1 MNTIL
6 MFFTTF
12 IIQFIIAM
20 EMNLIGPLAPYLA
33 TYFSIKDSS
42 VMLFNLGYSAV
53 GIFVPFLGVMADR
66 HGKKRILSFALGV
79 YILGTILAGMANT
92 PILFAF
98 GRIFIGLGYFS
109 LSGTNLS
116 YISEF
121 VSYKNRGKASGILRT
136 AFGLAI
142 IVGPLYATKMIG
154 IFKNIG
160 AVYFP
165 LGLLGLIAFLMLLKL
180 PETTKNSHVKLN
192 KDEIFEIIKEPE
204 SFKIFL
210 SLLLL
215 LSAPSLLLGYFGIYL
230 SNSFNLTQENIGVV
244 YTILALGS
252 TLGIVFSTLFSDKI
266 GKLKLSKIFFIV
278 LVLSQLWVP
287 YLNNIFLAVLLC
299 TLFAF
304 GLDGG
309 WTAYQTYGS
318 EMQTERRGTFMS
330 IFYTVNALAVTIY
343 SILGPI
349 IFNAG
354 GFKLAVTIGS
364 ISSALALLV
373 IFKLDINHINN

>member
-1 MNTIL
+1 MNIIL

-33 TYFSIKDSS
+33 TYFSIEESS

-53 GIFVPFLGVMADR
+53 GIFVPLLGVLADR
-66 HGKKRILSFALGV
+66 HGKKRILSFALAV

-121 VSYKNRGKASGILRT
+121 ISYEKRGKASGILRT

-142 IVGPLYATKMIG
+142 IIGPLYATKMIS
-154 IFKNIG
+154 IYNNI
-160 AVYFP
+160 ASVYFP
-165 LGLLGLIAFLMLLKL
+165 LGVLGLVAFFLLVKL
-180 PETTKNSHVKLN
+180 PETTTNPNVKLDTDQIY
-192 KDEIFEIIKEPE
+192 KIIKEPE

-210 SLLLL
+210 SILLLL
-215 LSAPSLLLGYFGIYL
+215 AAPSLMLGYLGVYL
-230 SNSFNLTQENIGVV
+230 SNSFSLTQDKIGIV

-252 TLGIVFSTLFSDKI
+252 TLGIVISTFYSDKI
-266 GKLKLSKIFFIV
+266 GKLKLSKIFFVI
-278 LVLSQLWVP
+278 LVVSQLAVP
-287 YLNNIFLAVLLC
+287 YLNNLLFPIILC
-299 TLFAF
+299 TLFTM

-309 WTAYQTYGS
+309 WTSYQTYAS
-318 EMQTERRGTFMS
+318 EMQAERRGTFMS
-330 IFYTVNALAVTIY
+330 LFYTLNALAVTIY
-343 SILGPI
+343 SVLGPI
-349 IFNAG
+349 IFKIG
-354 GFKLAVTIGS
+354 GFKLAVGVGS
-364 ISSALALLV
+364 VSSALALLV
-373 IFKLDINHINN
+373 IFNLDKEHML

>member
-1 MNTIL
+1 
-6 MFFTTF
+6 
-12 IIQFIIAM
+12 
-20 EMNLIGPLAPYLA
+20 
-33 TYFSIKDSS
+33 
-42 VMLFNLGYSAV
+42 MLFNLGYSAV

-79 YILGTILAGMANT
+79 YIFGTILAGLANT

-121 VSYKNRGKASGILRT
+121 VSYENRGKASGILRT
-136 AFGLAI
+136 AFGMAI
-142 IVGPLYATKMIG
+142 IIGPLYASKMLQ
-154 IFKNIG
+154 IFSNIA

-165 LGLLGLIAFLMLLKL
+165 LGVLGLIAFLLLFKL
-180 PETTKNSHVKLN
+180 PETTKNSNVKLD
-192 KDEIFEIIKEPE
+192 KTEIFEIIKEPE
-204 SFKIFL
+204 SFKTFL

-215 LSAPSLLLGYFGIYL
+215 LAAPSLMLGYLGVYL
-230 SNSFNLTQENIGVV
+230 SNSFNLTQENIGII

-252 TLGIVFSTLFSDKI
+252 TLGIIFSTLFSDKI
-266 GKLKLSKIFFIV
+266 GKLKLAKIFFII
-278 LVLSQLWVP
+278 LVLSQLAVP
-287 YLNNIFLAVLLC
+287 YLSNLIFPIILC
-299 TLFAF
+299 TLFTM

-343 SILGPI
+343 SVLGPI

-354 GFKLAVTIGS
+354 GFKLAVGVGS
-364 ISSALALLV
+364 VSSALALLV
-373 IFKLDINHINN
+373 IFKLDKNHIN

>member
-6 MFFTTF
+6 MFVTTF

-33 TYFSIKDSS
+33 SYFSIKDSS

-66 HGKKRILSFALGV
+66 HGKKRIISFALGV
-79 YILGTILAGMANT
+79 YIFGTILAGFANS

-121 VSYKNRGKASGILRT
+121 VSYNNRGKASGILRT

-142 IVGPLYATKMIG
+142 IIGPLYATKMISS
-154 IFKNIG
+154 FNHIG

-165 LGLLGLIAFLMLLKL
+165 LGILGLIAFLLLFKL
-180 PETTKNSHVKLN
+180 PETVKNSSVQLN
-192 KDEIFEIIKEPE
+192 KSEIFQIIKEAE

-210 SLLLL
+210 SILLLL
-215 LSAPSLLLGYFGIYL
+215 AAPSLMLGYLGVYL
-230 SNSFNLTQENIGVV
+230 SNSFNSSQESIGII

-252 TLGIVFSTLFSDKI
+252 TLGIVFSTLFSDRI
-266 GKLKLSKIFFIV
+266 GKLKLAKIFFII
-278 LVLSQLWVP
+278 LVVSQLAVP
-287 YLNNIFLAVLLC
+287 YLNNLIPVVILC
-299 TLFAF
+299 ALFAM

-318 EMQTERRGTFMS
+318 EMQT
-330 IFYTVNALAVTIY
+330 
-343 SILGPI
+343 
-349 IFNAG
+349 
-354 GFKLAVTIGS
+354 
-364 ISSALALLV
+364 
-373 IFKLDINHINN
+373 

>member
-1 MNTIL
+1 MNTTL

-33 TYFSIKDSS
+33 SYFNIKDSS

-79 YILGTILAGMANT
+79 YIFGTILAGLANT

-121 VSYKNRGKASGILRT
+121 VSYENRGKASGILRT
-136 AFGLAI
+136 AFGMAI
-142 IVGPLYATKMIG
+142 IIGPLYASKMLQ
-154 IFKNIG
+154 IFSNIA

-165 LGLLGLIAFLMLLKL
+165 LGVLGLIAFLLLFKL
-180 PETTKNSHVKLN
+180 PETTKNSNVKLD
-192 KDEIFEIIKEPE
+192 KTEIFEIIKEPE

-215 LSAPSLLLGYFGIYL
+215 LASPSLMLGYLGVYL
-230 SNSFNLTQENIGVV
+230 SNSFNLTQENIGII

-252 TLGIVFSTLFSDKI
+252 TLGIIFSTLFSDKI
-266 GKLKLSKIFFIV
+266 GKLKLAKIFFII
-278 LVLSQLWVP
+278 LVLSQLAVP
-287 YLNNIFLAVLLC
+287 YLSNLIFPIILC
-299 TLFAF
+299 TLFTM

-343 SILGPI
+343 SVLGPI

-354 GFKLAVTIGS
+354 GFKLAVGVGS
-364 ISSALALLV
+364 VSSALALFV
-373 IFKLDINHINN
+373 IFKLDKNHIN

>member
-1 MNTIL
+1 MNTTL

-33 TYFSIKDSS
+33 SYFNIKDSS

-79 YILGTILAGMANT
+79 YIFGTILAGLANT

-121 VSYKNRGKASGILRT
+121 VSYENRGKASGILRT
-136 AFGLAI
+136 AFGMAI
-142 IVGPLYATKMIG
+142 IIGPLYASKMLQ
-154 IFKNIG
+154 IFSNIA

-165 LGLLGLIAFLMLLKL
+165 LGVLGLIAFLLLFKL
-180 PETTKNSHVKLN
+180 PETTKNSNVKLD
-192 KDEIFEIIKEPE
+192 KTEIFEIIKEPE

-215 LSAPSLLLGYFGIYL
+215 LAAPSLMLGYLGVYL
-230 SNSFNLTQENIGVV
+230 SNSFNLTQENIGII

-252 TLGIVFSTLFSDKI
+252 TLGIIFSTLFSDKI
-266 GKLKLSKIFFIV
+266 GKLKLAKIFFII
-278 LVLSQLWVP
+278 LVLSQLAVP
-287 YLNNIFLAVLLC
+287 YLSNLIFPIILC
-299 TLFAF
+299 TLFTM

-343 SILGPI
+343 SVLGPI

-354 GFKLAVTIGS
+354 GFKLAVGVGS
-364 ISSALALLV
+364 VSSALALFV
-373 IFKLDINHINN
+373 IFKLDKNHIN

>member
-1 MNTIL
+1 MNTTL

-33 TYFSIKDSS
+33 SYFNIKDSS

-79 YILGTILAGMANT
+79 YIFGTILAGLANT

-121 VSYKNRGKASGILRT
+121 VSYENRGKASGILRT
-136 AFGLAI
+136 AFGMAI
-142 IVGPLYATKMIG
+142 IIGPLYASKMLQ
-154 IFKNIG
+154 IFSNIA

-165 LGLLGLIAFLMLLKL
+165 LGVLGLIAFLLLFKL
-180 PETTKNSHVKLN
+180 PETTKNSNVKLD
-192 KDEIFEIIKEPE
+192 KTEIFEIIKEPE

-215 LSAPSLLLGYFGIYL
+215 LAAPSLMLGYLGVYL
-230 SNSFNLTQENIGVV
+230 SNSFNLTQENIGII

-252 TLGIVFSTLFSDKI
+252 TLGIIFSTLFSDKI
-266 GKLKLSKIFFIV
+266 GKLKLAKIFFII
-278 LVLSQLWVP
+278 LVLSQLAVP
-287 YLNNIFLAVLLC
+287 YLSNLIFPIILC
-299 TLFAF
+299 TLFTM

-343 SILGPI
+343 SVLGPI

-354 GFKLAVTIGS
+354 GFKLAVGVGS
-364 ISSALALLV
+364 VSSALALFV
-373 IFKLDINHINN
+373 IFKLDKNNIN

>member
-1 MNTIL
+1 MNTTL

-33 TYFSIKDSS
+33 TYFNINDSS

-79 YILGTILAGMANT
+79 YIFGTILAGLANT

-136 AFGLAI
+136 AFGMAI
-142 IVGPLYATKMIG
+142 IIGPLYASKMLQ
-154 IFKNIG
+154 IFSNIA
-160 AVYFP
+160 AVYIP
-165 LGLLGLIAFLMLLKL
+165 LGILGLIAFLLLFKL
-180 PETTKNSHVKLN
+180 PETTKNSNVKLD
-192 KDEIFEIIKEPE
+192 KTEIFEIIKEPE
-204 SFKIFL
+204 SFKTFL

-215 LSAPSLLLGYFGIYL
+215 LAAPSLMLGYLGVYL
-230 SNSFNLTQENIGVV
+230 SNSFNLTQENIGII

-252 TLGIVFSTLFSDKI
+252 TLGIILSTLFSDKV
-266 GKLKLSKIFFIV
+266 GKLKLAKIFFII
-278 LVLSQLWVP
+278 LVLSQLAVP
-287 YLNNIFLAVLLC
+287 YLSNLIFPIILC
-299 TLFAF
+299 TLFTM

-309 WTAYQTYGS
+309 WTAYQTYAS

-343 SILGPI
+343 SVLGPI

-354 GFKLAVTIGS
+354 GFKLAVGVGS
-364 ISSALALLV
+364 VSSALALFV
-373 IFKLDINHINN
+373 IFKLDKNNIN

>member
-20 EMNLIGPLAPYLA
+20 EMNLISPLAPYLA
-33 TYFSIKDSS
+33 TYFAIKDSS
-42 VMLFNLGYSAV
+42 VMLFNLGYSVV
-53 GIFVPFLGVMADR
+53 GIFVPLLGVIADR

-79 YILGTILAGMANT
+79 YIIGTILAGMANT

-121 VSYKNRGKASGILRT
+121 VSYSNRGKASGILRT

-142 IVGPLYATKMIG
+142 IVGPLYATKMIN
-154 IFKNIG
+154 IFNNIA

-165 LGLLGLIAFLMLLKL
+165 LGILGLIAFLMLLKL
-180 PETTKNSHVKLN
+180 PETKKNSNIKLDTN
-192 KDEIFEIIKEPE
+192 EIFEMIKEPE
-204 SFKIFL
+204 SFKIFV
-210 SLLLL
+210 SILLL
-215 LSAPSLLLGYFGIYL
+215 LSAPSLLLGYFAIYL

-244 YTILALGS
+244 YTILASGS
-252 TLGIVFSTLFSDKI
+252 TFGIIFSTLFSDKI
-266 GKLKLSKIFFIV
+266 GKLKLSKFFFII
-278 LVLSQLWVP
+278 LVLSQLAVP
-287 YLNNIFLAVLLC
+287 YLNNIILAVLLC

-309 WTAYQTYGS
+309 WTAYQTYAS
-318 EMQTERRGTFMS
+318 EIQTERRGTFMS
-330 IFYTVNALAVTIY
+330 IFYTINALSVTIY
-343 SILGPI
+343 SILGPLI
-349 IFNAG
+349 YNLG
-354 GFKLAVTIGS
+354 GFKLAVAIGS
-364 ISSALALLV
+364 LSSALALLV
-373 IFKLDINHINN
+373 IFKLDSNHIN

>member
-33 TYFSIKDSS
+33 TYFNIKDSS

-79 YILGTILAGMANT
+79 YIFGTILAGLSNS
-92 PILFAF
+92 PILFGF

-121 VSYKNRGKASGILRT
+121 VSYDNRGKASGILRT

-142 IVGPLYATKMIG
+142 IIGPLFATKMID
-154 IFKNIG
+154 IYNNIG

-165 LGLLGLIAFLMLLKL
+165 LGVLGLIAFLLLFKL
-180 PETTKNSHVKLN
+180 PETTKNSNVKLN
-192 KDEIFEIIKEPE
+192 KTEILQIIREPE

-215 LSAPSLLLGYFGIYL
+215 LAAPSLLLSYFGVYL
-230 SNSFNLTQENIGVV
+230 SNSFNLSQQNIGII
-244 YTILALGS
+244 YTILATGS
-252 TLGIVFSTLFSDKI
+252 TLGIIFSTIFSDKI
-266 GKLKLSKIFFIV
+266 GKLKLAKIFFTI
-278 LVLSQLWVP
+278 LVLSQLAVP
-287 YLNNIFLAVLLC
+287 YLNNIIPAIILC

-349 IFNAG
+349 IYDTG
-354 GFKLAVTIGS
+354 GYKLAVAVGS
-364 ISSALALLV
+364 ISSGLALLV
-373 IFKLDINHINN
+373 IFKLDKNHIN

>member
-1 MNTIL
+1 MNTTL

-33 TYFSIKDSS
+33 TYFNINDSS

-79 YILGTILAGMANT
+79 YIFGTILAGLANT

-136 AFGLAI
+136 AFGMAI
-142 IVGPLYATKMIG
+142 IIGTLYASKMLQIVS
-154 IFKNIG
+154 NIA
-160 AVYFP
+160 AVYIP
-165 LGLLGLIAFLMLLKL
+165 LGILGLIAFLLLFKL
-180 PETTKNSHVKLN
+180 PETTKNSNVKLD
-192 KDEIFEIIKEPE
+192 KTEIFEIIKEPE
-204 SFKIFL
+204 SFKTFL

-215 LSAPSLLLGYFGIYL
+215 LAAPSLMLGYLGVYL
-230 SNSFNLTQENIGVV
+230 SNSFNLTQENIGII

-252 TLGIVFSTLFSDKI
+252 TLGIILSTLFSDKV
-266 GKLKLSKIFFIV
+266 GKLKLAKIFFII
-278 LVLSQLWVP
+278 LVLSQLAVP
-287 YLNNIFLAVLLC
+287 YLSNLIFPIILC
-299 TLFAF
+299 TLFTM

-309 WTAYQTYGS
+309 WTAYQTYAS

-343 SILGPI
+343 SVLGPI
-349 IFNAG
+349 IFNAA
-354 GFKLAVTIGS
+354 GFKLAVGVGS
-364 ISSALALLV
+364 VSSALALFV
-373 IFKLDINHINN
+373 IFKLDKNNIN

>member
-1 MNTIL
+1 MNTFLIFL
-6 MFFTTF
+6 TTF

-33 TYFSIKDSS
+33 MYFNIRESS

-66 HGKKRILSFALGV
+66 HGKKKLLSFALTV
-79 YILGTILAGMANT
+79 YIVGTVLAGLANT

-121 VSYKNRGKASGILRT
+121 VSYENRGKASGILRC

-142 IVGPLYATKMIG
+142 IIGPLYATKVIS
-154 IFKNIG
+154 IFNNIG
-160 AVYFP
+160 AVYLP
-165 LGLLGLIAFLMLLKL
+165 LGILGLLALLMLFKL
-180 PETTKNSHVKLN
+180 PETSKSADVKIDRMEILN
-192 KDEIFEIIKEPE
+192 IIKEPE
-204 SFKIFL
+204 SFKIFF
-210 SLLLL
+210 SILLLL
-215 LSAPSLLLGYFGIYL
+215 AAPSLLLGYFGVYL
-230 SNSFNLTQENIGVV
+230 SNSFNLSQEQIGIV
-244 YTILALGS
+244 YTVLAIGS
-252 TLGIVFSTLFSDKI
+252 TSGIIFSTVFSDKI
-266 GKLKLSKIFFIV
+266 GKLRLSRSFFTI
-278 LVLSQLWVP
+278 LVLSQLIVP
-287 YLNNIFLAVLLC
+287 YLSNIYVAVLLSA
-299 TLFAF
+299 LFTF

-309 WTAYQTYGS
+309 WTAYQTYAS
-318 EMQTERRGTFMS
+318 EMKVEKRGTFMS
-330 IFYTVNALAVTIY
+330 IFYTINALAVTVY

-354 GFKLAVTIGS
+354 GFKLAVSVGS
-364 ISSALALLV
+364 ISSILALVV
-373 IFKLDINHINN
+373 IFRLDTKHID

>member
-1 MNTIL
+1 MNIIL

-33 TYFSIKDSS
+33 TYFSIEESS

-53 GIFVPFLGVMADR
+53 GIFVPLLGVLADR
-66 HGKKRILSFALGV
+66 HGKKRILSFALAV

-121 VSYKNRGKASGILRT
+121 ISYEKRGKASGILRT

-142 IVGPLYATKMIG
+142 IIGPLYATKMIS
-154 IFKNIG
+154 IYNNI
-160 AVYFP
+160 ASVYFP
-165 LGLLGLIAFLMLLKL
+165 LGVLGLVAFFLLVKL
-180 PETTKNSHVKLN
+180 PETTTNPNVKLDTDQIY
-192 KDEIFEIIKEPE
+192 KIIKESE

-210 SLLLL
+210 SILLLL
-215 LSAPSLLLGYFGIYL
+215 AAPSLMLGYLGVYL
-230 SNSFNLTQENIGVV
+230 SNSFSLTQDKIGIV

-252 TLGIVFSTLFSDKI
+252 TLGIVISTFYSDKI
-266 GKLKLSKIFFIV
+266 GKLKLSKYFC
-278 LVLSQLWVP
+278 
-287 YLNNIFLAVLLC
+287 NI
-299 TLFAF
+299 
-304 GLDGG
+304 GG
-309 WTAYQTYGS
+309 VS
-318 EMQTERRGTFMS
+318 VSSS
-330 IFYTVNALAVTIY
+330 IF
-343 SILGPI
+343 
-349 IFNAG
+349 
-354 GFKLAVTIGS
+354 K
-364 ISSALALLV
+364 
-373 IFKLDINHINN
+373 

>member
-6 MFFTTF
+6 MFLTTF

-53 GIFVPFLGVMADR
+53 GIFVPLLGVMADR

-79 YILGTILAGMANT
+79 YIFGTILAGFAT
-92 PILFAF
+92 SPILFAF

-121 VSYKNRGKASGILRT
+121 VSYENRGKASGILRT

-142 IVGPLYATKMIG
+142 IIGPLYASKMLS
-154 IFKNIG
+154 IFSNIG

-165 LGLLGLIAFLMLLKL
+165 LGILGLIAFLLLFKL
-180 PETTKNSHVKLN
+180 PETTKNSNVKLD
-192 KDEIFEIIKEPE
+192 KSEIFEIIKEPE

-210 SLLLL
+210 SILLLL
-215 LSAPSLLLGYFGIYL
+215 AAPSLMLGYFGVYL
-230 SNSFNLTQENIGVV
+230 SNSFSLTQENISII
-244 YTILALGS
+244 YTILAIGS
-252 TLGIVFSTLFSDKI
+252 TLGIIFSTIFSDKI
-266 GKLKLSKIFFIV
+266 GKLKLTKVFFTI
-278 LVLSQLWVP
+278 LVLSQLAVP
-287 YLNNIFLAVLLC
+287 YLNNIFFVIILC

-343 SILGPI
+343 SVLGPI
-349 IFNAG
+349 IFNVG
-354 GFKLAVTIGS
+354 GFKLAVAVGS
-364 ISSALALLV
+364 LSSVLALLV
-373 IFKLDINHINN
+373 ILKLDKNHIN

>member
-1 MNTIL
+1 MNTTL

-33 TYFSIKDSS
+33 SYFNIKDSS

-79 YILGTILAGMANT
+79 YIFGTILAGLANT

-121 VSYKNRGKASGILRT
+121 VSYENRGKASGILRT
-136 AFGLAI
+136 AFGMAI
-142 IVGPLYATKMIG
+142 IIGPLYASKMLQ
-154 IFKNIG
+154 IFSNIA

-165 LGLLGLIAFLMLLKL
+165 LGVLGLIAFLLLFKL
-180 PETTKNSHVKLN
+180 PETTKNSNVKLD
-192 KDEIFEIIKEPE
+192 KTEIFEIIKEPE

-215 LSAPSLLLGYFGIYL
+215 LAAPSLMLGYLGVYL
-230 SNSFNLTQENIGVV
+230 SNSFNLTQENIGII

-252 TLGIVFSTLFSDKI
+252 TLGIIFSTLFSDKI
-266 GKLKLSKIFFIV
+266 GKLKLAKIFFII
-278 LVLSQLWVP
+278 LVLSQLAVP
-287 YLNNIFLAVLLC
+287 YLSNLIFPIILC
-299 TLFAF
+299 TLFTM

-309 WTAYQTYGS
+309 WTAYQTYAS

-343 SILGPI
+343 SVLGPI

-354 GFKLAVTIGS
+354 GFKLAVGVGS
-364 ISSALALLV
+364 VSSALALFV
-373 IFKLDINHINN
+373 IFKLDKNNIN